1 MRKILD
7 HLYRGS
13 GVVAAV
19 FLAAICVVVLLQV
32 GANVIDALASWLLG
46 HSFGLVVPSYAE
58 FAGFFLAGTS
68 FLALAYTLRCGA
80 HIRVSMIIQTLST
93 AQRRFVEIWCAGL
106 GAVLS
111 AYFAVYTVGLVVES
125 IEFGD
130 VSPGMVA
137 LPLWIPQVPMAI
149 GLIVLTVALVDEFFE
164 ALAGREPSYVHGR
177 FAGGDAG
184 AGDDVSVPM
193 E

>member
-1 MRKILD
+1 MRKALD

-32 GANVIDALASWLLG
+32 GANVIDVVASWFLG
-46 HSFGLVVPSYAE
+46 HSFGLMVPSYAE
-58 FAGFFLAGTS
+58 FAGFFLAAAS

-80 HIRVSMIIQTLST
+80 HIRVSMVIQTMT
-93 AQRRFVEIWCAGL
+93 KRQRRFIEIWCAGM

-111 AYFAVYTVGLVVES
+111 AYFAIYTVGLVIES
-125 IEFGD
+125 WQFGD

-137 LPLWIPQVPMAI
+137 LPLWIPQVPMAV
-149 GLIVLTVALVDEFFE
+149 GLIVLTIALIDECIE

-177 FAGGDAG
+177 FAGGDTG
-184 AGDDVSVPM
+184 AVDDVSVPM

>member
-184 AGDDVSVPM
+184 AVDDVSVPM